1 MSDLRKLLESMH
13 EFSGEP
19 EQKPGDQVRGTDK
32 AKKTDKHP
40 FLKRLVGEAQ
50 ATAHERDLKKQFAM
64 FKEYQM
70 PASRVKQKRVREQQM
85 AAPAATA
92 APAGTPG
99 QMAPLGQP
107 TNPAAMAQMKTQQ
120 LKQITDQ
127 KKQLQDQITQTTD
140 QLTALRKQLADISNP
155 ANIAMNEKK
164 YRY

>member
-70 PASRVKQKRVREQQM
+70 PVQRRVREQQM
-85 AAPAATA
+85 AAPAPTT

-107 TNPAAMAQMKTQQ
+107 TNPAAMAQMKSQQ

-140 QLTALRKQLADISNP
+140 QLTALRKQLADVSNP
-155 ANIAMNEKK
+155 ANIAMNEKN
-164 YRY
+164 YRH